1 MFDGISWGVDTH
13 IFFFNDITY
22 IYFFTFTQLPKQA
35 RLQATEADEQIESLE
50 HELKR
55 IKDLEQHKEQQ
66 QNDKYQ
72 KIYQERHQ
80 EQEEELKNNK
90 LEMEKQKD
98 ELMQLKNQANE
109 ASQFAKDESRKV
121 YIGRKFRKH
130 AGKVVSA
137 THQPN
142 KTDIVKRKKRFS
154 AILNE
159 ITLEGDS
166 TNALVMEAEQTIIVG
181 GMKNKTFSHH
191 AMHPRQKTTPV
202 PSVFADDDL
211 DLMLPVSKIDS
222 NKNIVSS
229 KSNKKDKTTSFFKNP
244 LKALNKSNKAKLEL
258 GKDVEE
264 GIFKNPLKLD
274 ERYGTINHLYMAAS
288 KLLLFTSE
296 GNLMFFNPNSG
307 KLSFSTKLAN
317 SMSENS
323 PMFADGSL
331 YFFDN
336 KTRLYQYE

>member
-1 MFDGISWGVDTH
+1 MTLLT
-13 IFFFNDITY
+13 FFLHLLNY
-22 IYFFTFTQLPKQA
+22 SKQA
-35 RLQATEADEQIESLE
+35 RLQATEADEQIEFLE

-80 EQEEELKNNK
+80 EQEEELKKNK
-90 LEMEKQKD
+90 LEMKKQKD

-109 ASQFAKDESRKV
+109 ASKFAKDESRKV

-142 KTDIVKRKKRFS
+142 KTNIVKRKKRFS

-166 TNALVMEAEQTIIVG
+166 TDALVMGAEQTTIVG

-229 KSNKKDKTTSFFKNP
+229 KSNRK
-244 LKALNKSNKAKLEL
+244 
-258 GKDVEE
+258 EE
-264 GIFKNPLKLD
+264 GTETEKESAMERVAQNISLNAEKAERIDAYGRVLYGNEKSGLLKESNNK
-274 ERYGTINHLYMAAS
+274 EREDGCCAIECTIS
-288 KLLLFTSE
+288 
-296 GNLMFFNPNSG
+296 
-307 KLSFSTKLAN
+307 
-317 SMSENS
+317 
-323 PMFADGSL
+323 
-331 YFFDN
+331 
-336 KTRLYQYE
+336 

>member
-1 MFDGISWGVDTH
+1 MTLLTF
-13 IFFFNDITY
+13 IFFHLLNY
-22 IYFFTFTQLPKQA
+22 PKQA

-181 GMKNKTFSHH
+181 GMKQKTFSHH

-229 KSNKKDKTTSFFKNP
+229 KSNKK
-244 LKALNKSNKAKLEL
+244 
-258 GKDVEE
+258 EE
-264 GIFKNPLKLD
+264 GTETEKELAMERVAQNISLNAEKAERIDAYGRVLYGNKKSGLLKESNNK
-274 ERYGTINHLYMAAS
+274 ER
-288 KLLLFTSE
+288 E
-296 GNLMFFNPNSG
+296 
-307 KLSFSTKLAN
+307 
-317 SMSENS
+317 
-323 PMFADGSL
+323 DGCCAIECVI
-331 YFFDN
+331 
-336 KTRLYQYE
+336 T

>member
-1 MFDGISWGVDTH
+1 MFDGISWGVDTQS
-13 IFFFNDITY
+13 FFSMTLLT
-22 IYFFTFTQLPKQA
+22 FFLHLLNYPKQA

-130 AGKVVSA
+130 AGKALSA

-166 TNALVMEAEQTIIVG
+166 TNALVMGAEQTIIVG
-181 GMKNKTFSHH
+181 GMKKKTFSHH
-191 AMHPRQKTTPV
+191 AMHPRQETTPV

-222 NKNIVSS
+222 NNNIVSS
-229 KSNKKDKTTSFFKNP
+229 KSNKK
-244 LKALNKSNKAKLEL
+244 
-258 GKDVEE
+258 EE
-264 GIFKNPLKLD
+264 GTETEKELAMERVAQNISLNAEKAERIDAYGRVLYGNEKSGLLKESNNK
-274 ERYGTINHLYMAAS
+274 EREDGCCAIECTIS
-288 KLLLFTSE
+288 
-296 GNLMFFNPNSG
+296 
-307 KLSFSTKLAN
+307 
-317 SMSENS
+317 
-323 PMFADGSL
+323 
-331 YFFDN
+331 
-336 KTRLYQYE
+336 

>member
-1 MFDGISWGVDTH
+1 MTLLTF
-13 IFFFNDITY
+13 IFFHLLNY
-22 IYFFTFTQLPKQA
+22 PKQA

-109 ASQFAKDESRKV
+109 ASKFAKDESRKV

-142 KTDIVKRKKRFS
+142 KTNIVKRKKRFS

-166 TNALVMEAEQTIIVG
+166 TDALVMGAEQTIIVG
-181 GMKNKTFSHH
+181 GMKHKTFSHH
-191 AMHPRQKTTPV
+191 AMHPRQETTPV

-211 DLMLPVSKIDS
+211 DLMLPVSKINS

-229 KSNKKDKTTSFFKNP
+229 KSNRKEKGTETEKESAMERVAQNISLNAEKAERIDAYGRVLYGNEKSGL
-244 LKALNKSNKAKLEL
+244 LKESNNK
-258 GKDVEE
+258 
-264 GIFKNPLKLD
+264 
-274 ERYGTINHLYMAAS
+274 EREDGCCAIECTIS
-288 KLLLFTSE
+288 
-296 GNLMFFNPNSG
+296 
-307 KLSFSTKLAN
+307 
-317 SMSENS
+317 
-323 PMFADGSL
+323 
-331 YFFDN
+331 
-336 KTRLYQYE
+336 

>member
-13 IFFFNDITY
+13 FFFFNDITY
-22 IYFFTFTQLPKQA
+22 IYFFLFTQLLKQA

-130 AGKVVSA
+130 AGKALSA

-166 TNALVMEAEQTIIVG
+166 TNALVMGAEQTIIVG
-181 GMKNKTFSHH
+181 GMKHKTFSHH
-191 AMHPRQKTTPV
+191 AMHPRQETTPA
-202 PSVFADDDL
+202 PSSVFADDDL

-229 KSNKKDKTTSFFKNP
+229 KSNRK
-244 LKALNKSNKAKLEL
+244 EE
-258 GKDVEE
+258 EE
-264 GIFKNPLKLD
+264 GTETEKEPAMERVAQNISLNAKKEERMDAYGRVLYGNEKSGRLKESNNK
-274 ERYGTINHLYMAAS
+274 ER
-288 KLLLFTSE
+288 E
-296 GNLMFFNPNSG
+296 
-307 KLSFSTKLAN
+307 
-317 SMSENS
+317 
-323 PMFADGSL
+323 DGCCAIECVVS
-331 YFFDN
+331 
-336 KTRLYQYE
+336 